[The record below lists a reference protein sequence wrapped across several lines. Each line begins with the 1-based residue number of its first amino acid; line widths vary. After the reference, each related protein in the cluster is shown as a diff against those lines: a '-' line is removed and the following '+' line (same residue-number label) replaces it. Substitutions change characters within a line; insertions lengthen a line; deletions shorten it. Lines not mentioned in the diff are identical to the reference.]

1 MTRELLIHADWLA
14 TVERLGG
21 AEQLEEEAA
30 REVRCAVDLL
40 RLTLAYCL
48 GSMGLRLTAGWA
60 EASGLAAFSKVALLK
75 RLRRTAPWL
84 ETLVGRLLLRS
95 LIAAIIP
102 APPLAAIRCAAQ
114 RLNRHIR
121 EPTGRRRCQTVS
133 PLS

>member
-1 MTRELLIHADWLA
+1 MRRKPARSALS
-14 TVERLGG
+14 
-21 AEQLEEEAA
+21 AA

-60 EASGLAAFSKVALLK
+60 EASGLAAFSNVALLK

-114 RLNRHIR
+114 RLKRHIR
-121 EPTGRRRCQTVS
+121 EPTRRRRCQTVS